1 MQPKTTNKLF
11 PDVRAKVWYETELH
25 KLMQQYGLLE
35 ISENDQMI
43 IITIWNAGIQKMLEL
58 GLEDTPE

>member
-11 PDVRAKVWYETELH
+11 PDVRTKIWYEAELH
-25 KLMQQYGLLE
+25 KLMQQYKLLE